1 MKGLL
6 KMIFKKKVFLIQWIE
21 KESCKKR
28 EVGIFTRSKLK
39 AMKFLFKEYAVG
51 KILSVTEVK
60 LF

>member
-1 MKGLL
+1 
-6 KMIFKKKVFLIQWIE
+6 MIFKKKVFLIQWIE

-51 KILSVTEVK
+51 KILSITEVK

>member
-1 MKGLL
+1 
-6 KMIFKKKVFLIQWIE
+6 MIFKKKAFLIQWIE

-39 AMKFLFKEYAVG
+39 AMKFLFKEYAVE